1 MELLPFEEELEM
13 GMETDDKDEGGGHP
27 PEGQHSQV
35 DAKELEILEGVVAYS
50 QKLTLPPKTGDK

>member
-1 MELLPFEEELEM
+1 M
-13 GMETDDKDEGGGHP
+13 GMEADDKDEGGGHP

-35 DAKELEILEGVVAYS
+35 DAKELEILEGVVAHS

>member
-1 MELLPFEEELEM
+1 M

-35 DAKELEILEGVVAYS
+35 DAKELEILEGSGGLQPEAH
-50 QKLTLPPKTGDK
+50 TPT